1 MKSDRIFDFHSD
13 GENEEDTSCHGDGCE
28 DDLTWMMVMQMA

>member
-1 MKSDRIFDFHSD
+1 MESDRIFDFHSD
-13 GENEEDTSCHGDGCE
+13 GENEEDTSFRGNGCE